1 MGGDSQ
7 KEVTT
12 IEQKHRNFLVLAIA
26 VTVFLAVAVSFGL
39 PAFTRDVPEVTLAD
53 VNQDASGQ
61 QSEGVLAV
69 SVTPQTVQSVIATLS
84 RPDSYYRELTVGLY
98 WNHGTAGDENT
109 VQIWADGGYLKTAIT
124 AQGTVQ
130 YRLVGDD
137 RFCLWYS
144 GDRIWKELPVQ
155 QAHGDL
161 AQRIPTY
168 EDVLAL
174 PLEQIS
180 EANYERK
187 NGKDCIYVA
196 VENTTLGS
204 VDRYWIETAT
214 GLLCAAEMV
223 EDGQVVYEMT
233 ETAFRTPLEA
243 GVNFALPDGTVLHET
258 SESVVSQE
266 KSGGQGQ

>member
-1 MGGDSQ
+1 M
-7 KEVTT
+7 
-12 IEQKHRNFLVLAIA
+12 AIA

-53 VNQDASGQ
+53 VSKDASGQ
-61 QSEGVLAV
+61 QSEGVLTV

-98 WNHGTAGDENT
+98 WNNGTAGDENK
-109 VQIWADGGYLKTAIT
+109 VQILADGGYLKTAIT

-130 YRLVGDD
+130 YRLVGED

-155 QAHGDL
+155 QAHSDL

-174 PLEQIS
+174 PQEQIS
-180 EANYERK
+180 EAGYERK

-204 VDRYWIETAT
+204 VERYWIETAT
-214 GLLCAAEMV
+214 GLLCAAETV
-223 EDGQVVYEMT
+223 EEGQVVYEMT
-233 ETAFRTPLEA
+233 ETTLRAPLEA
-243 GVNFALPDGTVLHET
+243 GVSFALPDGTVLHET
-258 SESVVSQE
+258 SESVISQE
-266 KSGGQGQ
+266 EGSGQGQ